1 MQELGK
7 NIAKNY
13 TFLKKPKSLNILND
27 NPKFIIFTPEG
38 NKYYIKN
45 SFYNEQI
52 YEMNCNTKIKLKADY
67 TGYFPIA
74 IHTWNYNT
82 FDYGDIIISNNKNFI
97 SSNTNVSPYMFVIR
111 FIQYELSNSK
121 QYFYYCFKSQ
131 KNGKV
136 NFISMLLASYKGNY
150 YRKLPDS
157 EIIKLKNKNITLEK
171 KYCCD

>member
-1 MQELGK
+1 
-7 NIAKNY
+7 
-13 TFLKKPKSLNILND
+13 
-27 NPKFIIFTPEG
+27 
-38 NKYYIKN
+38 
-45 SFYNEQI
+45 QI

-82 FDYGDIIISNNKNFI
+82 FDYGDIIISNKKNFI
-97 SSNTNVSPYMFVIR
+97 SSNTNVSPYMFVKDLYNTNFQIQNNT
-111 FIQYELSNSK
+111 FITVSNLK
-121 QYFYYCFKSQ
+121 

-171 KYCCD
+171 KYCCDRLIPPIHFYVYFLN

>member
-1 MQELGK
+1 MIIQ
-7 NIAKNY
+7 
-13 TFLKKPKSLNILND
+13 
-27 NPKFIIFTPEG
+27 KFIIFTPEG

-97 SSNTNVSPYMFVIR
+97 SSNTNVSPYMFVKDLYNTNFQIQNNT
-111 FIQYELSNSK
+111 FITVSNLK
-121 QYFYYCFKSQ
+121 
-131 KNGKV
+131 KNVKLILYLCCWLLIKV
-136 NFISMLLASYKGNY
+136 IIIESYQIL
-150 YRKLPDS
+150 RL
-157 EIIKLKNKNITLEK
+157 
-171 KYCCD
+171 